1 MRIVCFA
8 MLALICGSALAD
20 MPTEGQP
27 QAAGQQAA
35 SSVEAKENEARETEA
50 KENKAT
56 ENKAQNEAAT
66 ETEAQ
71 VVVQRPLHRHPTLLS
86 MLRRNNEIRRRLGLI
101 PHRINPALTQAAQ
114 DHANYMARTGDFQHY
129 SNGGPQYRAGR
140 YGFRGFVR
148 ENIAYN
154 YRSVEDAFSVWQGSS
169 GHYASI
175 VSGTDEAGFGYA
187 IGPGGA
193 IYYVGVYGTAPTA
206 EERGEDEATA
216 FKLAAEAK
224 AETAGDAAATE
235 ETAVD
240 PLVVPAAA
248 AEPVAP
254 EQPAAA
260 AQPQTQQVVPTY
272 YYNYNNNRRRGLF
285 GRRR

>member
-8 MLALICGSALAD
+8 VVALTCSVALAE
-20 MPTEGQP
+20 MPQD
-27 QAAGQQAA
+27 QGQQQTSGPEAKQEQKETQN
-35 SSVEAKENEARETEA
+35 EAKEEVQQ
-50 KENKAT
+50 
-56 ENKAQNEAAT
+56 AQ
-66 ETEAQ
+66 AQ
-71 VVVQRPLHRHPTLLS
+71 AEIRVEKPLHRHPTLLS
-86 MLRRNNEIRRRLGLI
+86 MLRRNNEIRRRLGLM

-129 SNGGPQYRAGR
+129 SNGGPQHRAGR

-193 IYYVGVYGTAPTA
+193 IYYVGVYGSAPTA
-206 EERGEDEATA
+206 AERGEDEATA
-216 FKLAAEAK
+216 FQLAAQENAK
-224 AETAGDAAATE
+224 QEGTDVAPAKTE
-235 ETAVD
+235 VD
-240 PLVVPAAA
+240 MLVVPAAA
-248 AEPVAP
+248 AEPVPA
-254 EQPAAA
+254 EQAAA
-260 AQPQTQQVVPTY
+260 AAAQQPQTQQVVPTY
-272 YYNYNNNRRRGLF
+272 NNSNNRRRGLF

>member
-1 MRIVCFA
+1 MRIVCFT
-8 MLALICGSALAD
+8 LAALTCSVTLAETP
-20 MPTEGQP
+20 PTTSGQQQTGP
-27 QAAGQQAA
+27 QATEPSEAQKNEAQANELQQ
-35 SSVEAKENEARETEA
+35 VEAQAEPA
-50 KENKAT
+50 
-56 ENKAQNEAAT
+56 
-66 ETEAQ
+66 
-71 VVVQRPLHRHPTLLS
+71 LHRHPTLLS

-101 PHRINPALTQAAQ
+101 PHRINPALTKAAQ

-129 SNGGPQYRAGR
+129 SNGGPQHRAGKF
-140 YGFRGFVR
+140 GFRGFVR

-193 IYYVGVYGTAPTA
+193 IYYVGVYGTAPTTQ
-206 EERGEDEATA
+206 ERGEDEATA
-216 FKLAAEAK
+216 FKLAAEAQPK
-224 AETAGDAAATE
+224 QAGEEAVPAETE
-235 ETAVD
+235 VD

-248 AEPVAP
+248 AEPVGP
-254 EQPAAA
+254 EQPAATA
-260 AQPQTQQVVPTY
+260 AEQPQTQQVVPTY
-272 YYNYNNNRRRGLF
+272 NYNSNNRRRGLF

>member
-8 MLALICGSALAD
+8 VMALTCSVALAE
-20 MPTEGQP
+20 MPQD
-27 QAAGQQAA
+27 QGQQQTSGPEAKQEQKETQN
-35 SSVEAKENEARETEA
+35 EAKEEVH
-50 KENKAT
+50 
-56 ENKAQNEAAT
+56 QAA
-66 ETEAQ
+66 AQ
-71 VVVQRPLHRHPTLLS
+71 VEIPVEKPLHRHPTLLS
-86 MLRRNNEIRRRLGLI
+86 MLRRNNEIRRRLGLT

-224 AETAGDAAATE
+224 GETAGDAAASP
-235 ETAVD
+235 ETTVD

-248 AEPVAP
+248 AEPVPA

-260 AQPQTQQVVPTY
+260 AAEQPQTQQVVPTY
-272 YYNYNNNRRRGLF
+272 NNSNRRRGLF

>member
-8 MLALICGSALAD
+8 VVALTSSVALAQTPQD
-20 MPTEGQP
+20 QGRQQP
-27 QAAGQQAA
+27 GP
-35 SSVEAKENEARETEA
+35 VAKQEQS
-50 KENKAT
+50 
-56 ENKAQNEAAT
+56 KAQNEVKEEAKPQ
-66 ETEAQ
+66 EAQ
-71 VVVQRPLHRHPTLLS
+71 AQVQVAPPLHRHPTLLS
-86 MLRRNNEIRRRLGLI
+86 MLRRNNDIRRRLGLL

-129 SNGGPQYRAGR
+129 SNGGPQHRAGR

-193 IYYVGVYGTAPTA
+193 VYYVGVYGNATSADQTGEP
-206 EERGEDEATA
+206 EEVAL
-216 FKLAAEAK
+216 KLAAEEQAK
-224 AETAGDAAATE
+224 QGGSEKLAPAPAELDM
-235 ETAVD
+235 
-240 PLVVPAAA
+240 LVVPAAA
-248 AEPVAP
+248 AEPIPA
-254 EQPAAA
+254 EQPAAAA

-272 YYNYNNNRRRGLF
+272 NYNQRRRGLF